1 MLIYVAATC
10 MLWALSGTLAVTA
23 GLLLAAGSVSSRLRW
38 RTLSGATTTLTRGIP
53 TSLLVVAAGV
63 TSIRIP
69 PQPWL
74 PDLFPGTATGSLPVA
89 WAVLIALALGSTGH
103 FAVIFRTAYTG
114 LGRGRVDQTTV
125 LGLPA
130 PRRLALLAREAAAT
144 AMPPASARL
153 VHHLHN
159 TAFAALFPVAELFG
173 WIENQANATFD
184 VIRYAA
190 VGAGVYVV
198 LSGLIWA
205 ASRGIELRLARSPG
219 TRPTASRR
227 PVQTAGSPQ

>member
-10 MLWALSGTLAVTA
+10 MLWALSGALAVGG
-23 GLLLAAGSVSSRLRW
+23 GLFLAATSASSRLAW
-38 RTLSGATTTLTRGIP
+38 RTLSGTAITLTRGIP

-69 PQPWL
+69 PQAWL

-114 LGRGRVDQTTV
+114 LGRARVNQSTV
-125 LGLPA
+125 LGLHA
-130 PRRLALLAREAAAT
+130 SRRVALLAREAAVT
-144 AMPPASARL
+144 AVPPASARL

-173 WIENQANATFD
+173 WIQNNANATFD
-184 VIRYAA
+184 VVRYAA
-190 VGAGVYVV
+190 LGAGVYVV
-198 LSGLIWA
+198 LSGAIWA
-205 ASRGIELRLARSPG
+205 SFKGLELWLASSPG
-219 TRPTASRR
+219 TGPARNRL
-227 PVQTAGSPQ
+227 PVPTAGSPQ